1 MMNTHAN
8 RMTARRASG
17 FSLVEVLIAIFVLAL
32 GLLGVAAV
40 FPAVVRQ
47 QRTATDAVQGISI
60 QRSVEELLRGH
71 AILSAANIYSRDV
84 AGNQTVAPRGWA
96 MLAGD
101 PGFSRAGG
109 WAEANEVAGGTASES
124 GITLDTRTGTM
135 YVGADGLLP
144 GFAAI
149 ELPLAERLIPRPS
162 ESGSV
167 QPRFVWDF
175 IARRVAA
182 GEKPVGNPTA
192 TGNFT
197 RLDDDTIQLAVF
209 VRRID
214 AGIRVPGGRTLGDV
228 LTAPNRQVVPV
239 AEDTAG
245 RPTFDGVGR
254 GAEPRY
260 SPIRTANVAAV
271 VVNGRP
277 QLNVITTD
285 QSAAFGALR
294 PYLEQLG
301 QKFVDAKG
309 VVHEVVRLNR
319 DVTPVQLTID
329 PPFAA
334 GLVVDEGG
342 ATLDPEI
349 RFTSQV
355 PASVSV
361 VTIRR

>member
-1 MMNTHAN
+1 MMNSHAN
-8 RMTARRASG
+8 PMTARRVSG

-71 AILSAANIYSRDV
+71 ALLSAATVYSRDT
-84 AGNQTVAPRGWA
+84 AGNQTATPRGWA

-101 PGFSRAGG
+101 PGFSLAGE
-109 WAEANEVAGGTASES
+109 WAQANEVANGTASES

-149 ELPLAERLIPRPS
+149 EIPLAERLIPRPS
-162 ESGSV
+162 EAGSV

-182 GEKPVGNPTA
+182 GERPVGNAGAA
-192 TGNFT
+192 TNFS

-214 AGIRVPGGRTLGDV
+214 AGIRVPAGGTLGDV
-228 LTAPNRQVVPV
+228 LTASNRRVVPV
-239 AEDTAG
+239 AEDSAG

-254 GAEPRY
+254 GTEPRY
-260 SPIRTANVAAV
+260 SSIRTANVTV
-271 VVNGRP
+271 VTRDGRP
-277 QLNVITTD
+277 QLNVVTAD
-285 QSAAFGALR
+285 QSAAFAPLR

-334 GLVVDEGG
+334 GLVVDDGG
-342 ATLDPEI
+342 ATLSPEI

>member
-71 AILSAANIYSRDV
+71 ALLSEPNVYSRDN
-84 AGNQTVAPRGWA
+84 AGNQTVSPRGWA

-101 PGFSRAGG
+101 PGFSSAGA
-109 WAEANEVAGGTASES
+109 WAAANEVATGTASES

-135 YVGADGLLP
+135 YVGADGLMP

-149 ELPLAERLIPRPS
+149 EIPLAERLIPRPS

-182 GEKPVGNPTA
+182 GEKPVGA
-192 TGNFT
+192 VGASSNFT

-214 AGIRVPGGRTLGDV
+214 SGIRVPGDSTLGGV
-228 LTAPNRQVVPV
+228 LTSPNRRVVPV

-260 SPIRTANVAAV
+260 SPIRSTTVTAV
-271 VVNGRP
+271 VSNGRP
-277 QLNVITTD
+277 QTNIITTD
-285 QSAAFGALR
+285 QSAAFSPLR

-301 QKFVDAKG
+301 QKFIDAKG
-309 VVHEVVRLNR
+309 MVHEVVRLNR

-329 PPFAA
+329 PPFAS
-334 GLVVDEGG
+334 GLVVDAGG
-342 ATLDPEI
+342 ATLAPEI